1 MIVCLYF
8 YVQCNLCVCVC
19 VCSLMLLHSDTVKEL
34 FISDLLLEDSKLK
47 TFEQV

>member
-1 MIVCLYF
+1 VIVCLYF
-8 YVQCNLCVCVC
+8 YVQCNLCVC